1 MKYYVEIFDRLKGA
15 FPNAAGGYL
24 EYAANIALFKAGIA
38 RNSIS
43 TAKNE
48 TEYKPEVYDDSNI
61 LFGDI
66 VFSAPGMD
74 DISLSTNAGSLAPP
88 PFIRLTRKKETSITV
103 IDSGN
108 ENEIIESFGINSWQ
122 ISMDGIVID
131 TDNHQYPQSAIRRIV
146 ELFNLNDVIDVSC
159 DLLNDTGIYSLWFEE
174 QTIEPLQG
182 FPDTV
187 KYSFRARSIKP
198 DRKSTRLNSSHIQ
211 QTRMP
216 PAA

>member
-24 EYAANIALFKAGIA
+24 EYVAHIALSKAGIA

-108 ENEIIESFGINSWQ
+108 ENEIIESFGINSWI
-122 ISMDGIVID
+122 ISMDGILID
-131 TDNHQYPQSAIRRIV
+131 LDTHQYPQSGVKRLT
-146 ELFNLNDVIDVSC
+146 ELFNINAVIDVIC
-159 DLLNDTGIYSLWFEE
+159 DLLNYVGIYSLWFVEHS
-174 QTIEPLQG
+174 IELLQG
-182 FPDTV
+182 FPYTTR
-187 KYSFRARSIKP
+187 YSFRARSIKP
-198 DRKSTRLNSSHIQ
+198 L
-211 QTRMP
+211 
-216 PAA
+216 